1 MTSRNLN
8 RTNIDIILSEF
19 KKDRAAGAPFPI
31 RYLLF
36 DRKFGR
42 DIFYEI
48 RRDIEPDL
56 LKSALNQYVRERGTT
71 IKYSHD
77 AFQAWPRHSS
87 QEEDEPN
94 QSDGGVNNHASATS

>member
-1 MTSRNLN
+1 MTSKNLN
-8 RTNIDIILSEF
+8 RTNIDIILTEYQ
-19 KKDRAAGAPFPI
+19 KDHAACVPFPI

-48 RRDIEPDL
+48 PQDIEPDL

-71 IKYSHD
+71 IEYSHD
-77 AFQAWPRHSS
+77 VFQAWPRRSF
-87 QEEDEPN
+87 QEEDVPN
-94 QSDGGVNNHASATS
+94 RSDSGVDDDVSATF